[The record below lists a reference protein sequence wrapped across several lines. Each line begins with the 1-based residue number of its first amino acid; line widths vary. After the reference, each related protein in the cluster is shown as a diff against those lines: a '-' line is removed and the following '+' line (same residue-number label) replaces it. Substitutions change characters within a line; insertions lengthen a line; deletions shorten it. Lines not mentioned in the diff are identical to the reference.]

1 MTFYFWVASYANDF
15 SARLQNS
22 FINNTK
28 DVCGQGE
35 KIIGGTE
42 ISLEQPMYSL
52 PGILKQIMYTLT
64 GIYPWVFKN
73 CSGYEKCFLPR
84 ILKAVKWY
92 TMNNLNLVKD
102 HVLNP
107 RLTLLIGPQFSFD
120 PSADDPDKE
129 SQDKLPAHEETSSS
143 E

>member
-35 KIIGGTE
+35 KFIGGTE

-52 PGILKQIMYTLT
+52 PGILKQTMYTFT
-64 GIYPWVFKN
+64 GMDPWVFKLVPGMKKVFYQ
-73 CSGYEKCFLPR
+73 GYCKH
-84 ILKAVKWY
+84 
-92 TMNNLNLVKD
+92 LN
-102 HVLNP
+102 
-107 RLTLLIGPQFSFD
+107 GMQ
-120 PSADDPDKE
+120 
-129 SQDKLPAHEETSSS
+129 
-143 E
+143 